1 MPLVPLARVRLGGV
15 IWIWLTVALVT
26 VSTVPALVTPFRLAL
41 IVLVPTA
48 TPVARP
54 WVLMVTLV

>member
-1 MPLVPLARVRLGGV
+1 MRLGGV